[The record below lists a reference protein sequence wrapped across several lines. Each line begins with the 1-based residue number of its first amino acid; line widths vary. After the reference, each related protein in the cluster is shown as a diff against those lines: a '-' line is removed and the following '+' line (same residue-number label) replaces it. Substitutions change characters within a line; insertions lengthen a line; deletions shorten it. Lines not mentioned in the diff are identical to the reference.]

1 MEAKDLWLLLAG
13 VENDIAGVI
22 KNAPPE
28 VANELQAANII
39 LIEKTNTVID
49 QDGKVRIFYDGKEM
63 EPPKFFWPAMT
74 NTDSYSFEN
83 ILIESGAACILN
95 LNDVAAAHSKAIS
108 YARLSRNGIRIP
120 KSLVFYHKADRKRIT
135 DTFAYPFVVKPDT
148 GTGGAGVALIRT
160 EAELDAYMDQLVN
173 GATYIAQ
180 EYIST
185 SKGRDLRVVM
195 LGGEKLYAMAR
206 TASNPDEFRSNV
218 HVGGTM
224 REVDIDGET
233 VALCKKIAGLYD
245 LDLIGLD
252 LLFGED
258 GFVVTEV
265 NNFPGIIG
273 PFVPYLKPAGLHVI
287 GSFIEKKRKAA
298 KGAQVEK

>member
-1 MEAKDLWLLLAG
+1 MDRKDLWLLLAG
-13 VENDIAGVI
+13 VSNDVETIMRS
-22 KNAPPE
+22 APP
-28 VANELQAANII
+28 AFAKELQESNII
-39 LIEKTNTVID
+39 LIEKTSTVID
-49 QDGKVRIFYDGKEM
+49 QDGRVRIFYNGKEM

-83 ILIESGAACILN
+83 ILIEAGAECILN

-120 KSLVFYHKADRKRIT
+120 KSLIFYDKADKKNIM
-135 DTFAYPFVVKPDT
+135 DAFAFPFVVKPDT
-148 GTGGAGVALIRT
+148 GTGGAGVALIKS
-160 EAELDAYMDQLVN
+160 EAELDAYMDQMIN

-180 EYIST
+180 EYIET

-224 REVDIDGET
+224 REMEIDEET
-233 VALCKKIAGLYD
+233 IALCKKIAGLYD
-245 LDLIGLD
+245 LDLIGID

-273 PFVPYLKPAGLHVI
+273 EFLPHLKPAGLHVI
-287 GSFIEKKRKAA
+287 GSFVEKKKRAMQ
-298 KGAQVEK
+298 GA